1 MDLAALTVW
10 IRPDSEEDADE
21 LALLTERLRVE
32 LLELDVDSV
41 VPLSESTA
49 PEHAKGL
56 ASIAGAL
63 VVQLGTLEG
72 LRAFVNSVWHWAS
85 RTRRTVEV
93 RIGDDLLRLTGVTS
107 EQQEKIIDAWVTR
120 QAAGT

>member
-1 MDLAALTVW
+1 MDLAALTVRV
-10 IRPDSEEDADE
+10 RPDVDDDVDE
-21 LALLTERLRVE
+21 LAVLTERLRVE

-41 VPLSESTA
+41 VPLTEGNA

-72 LRAFVNSVWHWAS
+72 LRAFVNAVRHWVS
-85 RTRRTVEV
+85 RTNRTVEV
-93 RIGDDLLRLTGVTS
+93 RVGDDLLRLTGVTS
-107 EQQEKIIDAWVTR
+107 EQQEKIIDAWLTR
-120 QAAGT
+120 QAAST